1 MVVGSL
7 VSYTLTS
14 NDITYSVMSEVAFS
28 TDQSVMSLP
37 DPEVLSLALFCV
49 DFILPLIDRLV
60 CISAVGGCS
69 PIGVN
74 CLLS

>member
-37 DPEVLSLALFCV
+37 DPEVLKTKV
-49 DFILPLIDRLV
+49 MTKR
-60 CISAVGGCS
+60 
-69 PIGVN
+69 
-74 CLLS
+74 